1 MTTLSVDEGVGHKHR
16 TALCKVCAVGNT
28 RRHAPGLLKVRNN
41 LRLRRFDGTEV
52 PVSHTS
58 HLEDPGE
65 TASSRAAVAAPHVC
79 SNRWWERQ
87 RGGERTPA
95 TCCVFAV
102 WLYQPRRAPPPPWRP
117 HLAAIEGT
125 EAHVS
130 AEDLEA
136 GSRVRD
142 HLTAP
147 QREHQRDAAGSWP
160 DLRGELVGKC
170 IFVTWSPDPLSRAAF
185 VRVA

>member
-102 WLYQPRRAPPPPWRP
+102 WLYQPRRAPLHPGALTLLPSKAQRRTCLLRTWT
-117 HLAAIEGT
+117 LAPGCGIILQLHSVSTSETRLGLGLIWEG
-125 EAHVS
+125 S
-130 AEDLEA
+130 
-136 GSRVRD
+136 
-142 HLTAP
+142 
-147 QREHQRDAAGSWP
+147 
-160 DLRGELVGKC
+160 
-170 IFVTWSPDPLSRAAF
+170 
-185 VRVA
+185 